1 MEKILDLL
9 PSLFLTSS
17 QRLRQ
22 RSAYQVGSGR
32 RAGKTQDSA
41 EVEAGSN
48 ICTRRRKYKKKYKK
62 EKQEKI
68 KCKINDK
75 NKVIGDDR
83 VKLKIFP
90 RFRQD
95 QIFAYLGGSTKKR

>member
-1 MEKILDLL
+1 MLDLL
-9 PSLFLTSS
+9 PALSLTSW

-48 ICTRRRKYKKKYKK
+48 ICTLRRKYKKKYKR
-62 EKQEKI
+62 EIQEQMICKI
-68 KCKINDK
+68 KQYK
-75 NKVIGDDR
+75 
-83 VKLKIFP
+83 
-90 RFRQD
+90 
-95 QIFAYLGGSTKKR
+95 QIRT